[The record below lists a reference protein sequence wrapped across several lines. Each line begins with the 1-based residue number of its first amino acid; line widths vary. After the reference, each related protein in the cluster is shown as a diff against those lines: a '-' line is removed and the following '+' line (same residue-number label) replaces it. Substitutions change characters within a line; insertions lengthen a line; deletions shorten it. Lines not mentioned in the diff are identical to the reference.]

1 MANNYVFNTV
11 PTIKHS
17 RSRFDLSH
25 SHKTAINAGELVPFL
40 VQEIYPGDSFDIDSK
55 AVVRA
60 TSAFLKPVMDDCFL
74 DMFYFFVPN
83 RLVDNNWRAVM
94 GENTQSAW
102 APAGTTV
109 APVLYQSSSIPVGS
123 IADYMGIPTG
133 MAFTVDNSPIINVYP
148 FRAFALIWNDW
159 FRDENVTP
167 PMAIRKD
174 SSTTGESIN
183 SSPWAVNN
191 YTGMPPKVAKVHDY
205 FTSALPEPQKGN
217 AQSIVGT
224 QLYPVIPV
232 AVETGNLVSNQTK
245 VVVAGPSTPVS
256 TPVALATSATS
267 SYLAASTPAAVP
279 TSTFLGFDNLFARN
293 DQGISVNDLRLS
305 VQLQKQLERDARSGS
320 RYIEYIRAA
329 FGVDAGDYRLQR
341 PEFLGGSRNPIS
353 IQQVPQTSQ
362 GTTDSP
368 LAELGAYS
376 LSMGSARAR
385 KGFVEH
391 GFVIGVMCIRQ
402 YHTYQQGVERFW
414 RRQKRIDYYDPV
426 FQSIGE
432 QPVYQNEL
440 YALSDRTRVFG
451 YQEAWADLRYRP
463 NRVSGKMRSTVADSL
478 DIWHFGDEYSSAPVL
493 NQAFINETPQFIDR
507 TLAVPSTSEP
517 QFILD
522 IRINEYA
529 TRCLPTYSVPSLLD
543 HH

>member
-25 SHKTAINAGELVPFL
+25 SHKTAINAGDLIPFL

-83 RLVDNNWRAVM
+83 RLVDTRWQAVM

-102 APAGTTV
+102 APAGTTQ
-109 APVLYQSSSIPVGS
+109 APTTRPLSSVPVGS
-123 IADYMGIPTG
+123 VADYMGIPTQ
-133 MAFTVDNSPIINVYP
+133 MAFTSSNAPSINLYP
-148 FRAFALIWNDW
+148 FRAFAMIWNDW

-167 PMAIRKD
+167 PMSIQKGSANSIE
-174 SSTTGESIN
+174 TIN
-183 SSPWAVNN
+183 SNPWSVTN

-224 QLYPVIPV
+224 QLYPVVPLSV
-232 AVETGNLVSNQTK
+232 STGNLISMQTK
-245 VVVAGPSTPVS
+245 VVQAGPSTPVS
-256 TPVALATSATS
+256 TPTTLTAAAS
-267 SYLAASTPAAVP
+267 SYLVGSSATASPSGTY
-279 TSTFLGFDNLFARN
+279 LGFDNLFARN

-320 RYIEYIRAA
+320 RYIEYVRAA

-362 GTTDSP
+362 GTSESP

-376 LSMGSARAR
+376 LSMGSARAK

-414 RRQKRIDYYDPV
+414 RRTNRVDYYDPV

-440 YALSDRTRVFG
+440 FATAGVDGVFG

-478 DIWHFGDEYSSAPVL
+478 DIWHFGDEYNSAPVL

-507 TLAVPSTSEP
+507 TLAVPSTTDP

>member
-25 SHKTAINAGELVPFL
+25 SHKTSINAGDLIPFL

-83 RLVDNNWRAVM
+83 RLVDTRWQAVM

-102 APAGTTV
+102 APSGTAQ
-109 APVLYQSSSIPVGS
+109 APVVRPSSSVPVGS

-133 MAFTVDNSPIINVYP
+133 MAFTSSNAPVINLYP

-159 FRDENVTP
+159 FRDENVAP
-167 PMAIRKD
+167 PM
-174 SSTTGESIN
+174 SIQKGSAGTMETLN
-183 SSPWAVNN
+183 GNVWSVTN

-224 QLYPVIPV
+224 QLYPVVPLSV
-232 AVETGNLVSNQTK
+232 NTGNLIASPTK
-245 VVVAGPSTPVS
+245 VVNAGPSTPVS
-256 TPVALATSATS
+256 TPTLLAVSSS
-267 SYLAASTPAAVP
+267 SYLSNGNTSSGPNEAVY
-279 TSTFLGFDNLFARN
+279 GFDNLFARN

-362 GTTDSP
+362 GTTESP

-376 LSMGSARAR
+376 LSMGSARAK

-414 RRQKRIDYYDPV
+414 RRRDRIDYYDPV

-440 YALSDRTRVFG
+440 YALTANDAVFG

-463 NRVSGKMRSTVADSL
+463 NRVSGKMRSTVTDSL

-507 TLAVPSTSEP
+507 TLAVPSTTEP

>member
-83 RLVDNNWRAVM
+83 RLVDNRWQAVM

-102 APAGTTV
+102 APSGTV
-109 APVLYQSSSIPVGS
+109 QAPSVKIQAPVTVGS
-123 IADYMGIPTG
+123 IADYMGIPAG
-133 MAFTVDNSPIINVYP
+133 MSFSSSNSAIINIYP

-159 FRDENVTP
+159 FRDENVAP
-167 PMAIRKD
+167 PMSIQKG
-174 SSTTGESIN
+174 SSATSEALNAN
-183 SSPWAVNN
+183 SWSVTN

-224 QLYPVIPV
+224 QLYPVVPLSV
-232 AVETGNLVSNQTK
+232 DAGNLISNQTK

-256 TPVALATSATS
+256 TPVALTTNTL
-267 SYLAASTPAAVP
+267 SYLVGSSPAGAP

-305 VQLQKQLERDARSGS
+305 VQFQKQLERDARSGS

-362 GTTDSP
+362 GTTESP

-376 LSMGSARAR
+376 LSMGSARAK

-391 GFVIGVMCIRQ
+391 GFVIGVMCVRQ

-414 RRQKRIDYYDPV
+414 RRLNRIDYYDPV

-432 QPVYQNEL
+432 QPVYQSEL
-440 YALSDRTRVFG
+440 YALSPRDNIFG

-463 NRVSGKMRSTVADSL
+463 NRVSGKMRSTATGSL
-478 DIWHFGDEYSSAPVL
+478 DVWHFGDEYSSAPVL

-507 TLAVPSTSEP
+507 TLAVPSTTEP

>member
-25 SHKTAINAGELVPFL
+25 SHKTAINAGDLIPFL

-83 RLVDNNWRAVM
+83 RLVDTRWQAVM

-102 APAGTTV
+102 APAGTTQ
-109 APVLYQSSSIPVGS
+109 APTTRPLSSVPVGS
-123 IADYMGIPTG
+123 IADYMGIPTQ
-133 MAFTVDNSPIINVYP
+133 MAFTSSNAPNINLYP

-159 FRDENVTP
+159 FRDENVAP
-167 PMAIRKD
+167 PMSIQKGSANSIE
-174 SSTTGESIN
+174 TIN
-183 SSPWAVNN
+183 SSPWSVTN

-224 QLYPVIPV
+224 QLYPVVPLSV
-232 AVETGNLVSNQTK
+232 DTGNLISQRTHIVQ
-245 VVVAGPSTPVS
+245 AGSSTPVS
-256 TPVALATSATS
+256 NYVMGVGDQSNLSVS
-267 SYLAASTPAAVP
+267 STPSIGP
-279 TSTFLGFDNLFARN
+279 TGLYVGFDNLFACN
-293 DQGISVNDLRLS
+293 DQGFSVNDLRIS

-362 GTTDSP
+362 ATETSP

-376 LSMGSARAR
+376 LSMGSARAK

-402 YHTYQQGVERFW
+402 YHTYQQGIERFW
-414 RRQKRIDYYDPV
+414 RRTNRVDYYDPV

-440 YALSDRTRVFG
+440 FATAGIDGVFG

-463 NRVSGKMRSTVADSL
+463 NRVSGKMRSTVKDSL

-493 NQAFINETPQFIDR
+493 NQTFINETPQFIDR
-507 TLAVPSTSEP
+507 TLAVPSTTDP

>member
-25 SHKTAINAGELVPFL
+25 SHKTAINAGDLVPFL

-83 RLVDNNWRAVM
+83 RLVDNRWQAVM

-102 APAGTTV
+102 APAGTTQ
-109 APVLYQSSSIPVGS
+109 APITYPLLDVPVGS
-123 IADYMGIPTG
+123 IADYMGIPTN
-133 MAFTVDNSPIINVYP
+133 MRFTLDNSPAVNLYP

-159 FRDENVTP
+159 FRDENVAP
-167 PMAIRKD
+167 PM
-174 SSTTGESIN
+174 SIQKGSGAN
-183 SSPWAVNN
+183 SETINANPWSVTN

-232 AVETGNLVSNQTK
+232 NVDTGNLISNRTK
-245 VVVAGPSTPVS
+245 VVIAGSSVPVS
-256 TPVALATSATS
+256 TPSALATSATS
-267 SYLAASTPAAVP
+267 YLATSASAGDP
-279 TSTFLGFDNLFARN
+279 TDTFLGFDNLFARN

-362 GTTDSP
+362 GTTESP

-376 LSMGSARAR
+376 LSMGSARAK

-414 RRQKRIDYYDPV
+414 RRQNRIDYYDPV

-440 YALSDRTRVFG
+440 YALSARDKVFG

-463 NRVSGKMRSTVADSL
+463 NRVSGKMRSTVTDSL

-493 NQAFINETPQFIDR
+493 NQTFINETPQFIDR

>member
-25 SHKTAINAGELVPFL
+25 SHKTAINAGDLIPFL

-83 RLVDNNWRAVM
+83 RLVDTRWQAVM

-102 APAGTTV
+102 APTGTTQ
-109 APVLYQSSSIPVGS
+109 APVTQPSYAVPVGS

-133 MAFTVDNSPIINVYP
+133 MVFTSNNSPTINIYP

-159 FRDENVTP
+159 FRDENVAP
-167 PMAIRKD
+167 PMSISKG
-174 SSTTGESIN
+174 SGSTFETIN
-183 SSPWAVNN
+183 SNSWSVTN
-191 YTGMPPKVAKVHDY
+191 YMGMPPKVAKVHDY

-217 AQSIVGT
+217 APSIVGT
-224 QLYPVIPV
+224 QLYPVIPLSV
-232 AVETGNLVSNQTK
+232 DTGNFISQQTK
-245 VVVAGPSTPVS
+245 VVIAGPSTPVS
-256 TPVALATSATS
+256 TPAALATSPTT
-267 SYLAASTPAAVP
+267 SYLAASSPAAVP

-320 RYIEYIRAA
+320 RYIEYIRTA

-362 GTTDSP
+362 GTTESP

-376 LSMGSARAR
+376 LSMGSARAK

-414 RRQKRIDYYDPV
+414 RRKNRVDYYDPV

-440 YALSDRTRVFG
+440 YALSASDAVFG

-463 NRVSGKMRSTVADSL
+463 NRVSGKMRSTVTDSL

-493 NQAFINETPQFIDR
+493 NQTFINETPQFIDR

>member
-25 SHKTAINAGELVPFL
+25 SHKTAINAGDLIPFL

-83 RLVDNNWRAVM
+83 RLVDSRWQAVM

-102 APAGTTV
+102 APAGTTH
-109 APVLYQSSSIPVGS
+109 APTVSVNTLVPVGS

-133 MAFTVDNSPIINVYP
+133 MVFTPSNAPRINLYP

-167 PMAIRKD
+167 PMSIQKGSTAVSEAINA
-174 SSTTGESIN
+174 N
-183 SSPWAVNN
+183 SWAVNN
-191 YTGMPPKVAKVHDY
+191 YTGMPPKVSKVHDY

-224 QLYPVIPV
+224 QLYPVVPLSV
-232 AVETGNLVSNQTK
+232 DTGNLISNQTK
-245 VVVAGPSTPVS
+245 VVIAGSSTSVP
-256 TPVALATSATS
+256 TPVALAAGTS
-267 SYLAASTPAAVP
+267 SYLASSSPASAP
-279 TSTFLGFDNLFARN
+279 TNTFLGFDNLFARN

-362 GTTDSP
+362 GTTESP

-376 LSMGSARAR
+376 LSMGSARAK

-402 YHTYQQGVERFW
+402 YHTYQQGIERFW
-414 RRQKRIDYYDPV
+414 RRQNRIDYYDPV

-440 YALSDRTRVFG
+440 YALSASDAVFG

-463 NRVSGKMRSTVADSL
+463 NRVSGKMRSNVVDSL
-478 DIWHFGDEYSSAPVL
+478 DIWHFGDEYNSAPVL

-507 TLAVPSTSEP
+507 TLAVPSTTEP

>member
-25 SHKTAINAGELVPFL
+25 SHKTSINAGDLVPFL

-83 RLVDNNWRAVM
+83 RLVDDRWQAVM

-102 APAGTTV
+102 APASTTQT
-109 APVLYQSSSIPVGS
+109 PVVYPSSAVPVGS

-133 MAFTVDNSPIINVYP
+133 MAFTRNNSPAINIYP

-159 FRDENVTP
+159 FRDENVAP
-167 PMAIRKD
+167 PMSIQKGSGSA
-174 SSTTGESIN
+174 SETIN
-183 SSPWAVNN
+183 SNPWSVIN
-191 YTGMPPKVAKVHDY
+191 YMGMPPKVAKVHDY

-217 AQSIVGT
+217 ATSIVGT
-224 QLYPVIPV
+224 QLYPVVPIN
-232 AVETGNLVSNQTK
+232 VETGNLVTNQTK

-256 TPVALATSATS
+256 TPSALTTSAT
-267 SYLAASTPAAVP
+267 SYLAASSPASTP
-279 TSTFLGFDNLFARN
+279 TNTFLGFDNLFARN

-362 GTTDSP
+362 GTTESP

-376 LSMGSARAR
+376 LSMGSARAK

-414 RRQKRIDYYDPV
+414 RRQNRIDYYDPV

-440 YALSDRTRVFG
+440 YALSARDAVFG

-463 NRVSGKMRSTVADSL
+463 NRVSGKMRSTATESL

>member
-25 SHKTAINAGELVPFL
+25 SHKTAINAGDLIPFL

-74 DMFYFFVPN
+74 DMFYFYVPN
-83 RLVDNNWRAVM
+83 RLVDTRWQAVM

-102 APAGTTV
+102 APAGTAQ
-109 APVLYQSSSIPVGS
+109 APVMYPTASVPVGS
-123 IADYMGIPTG
+123 IADYMGIPTN
-133 MAFTVDNSPIINVYP
+133 MAFRRDASPAINLYP

-159 FRDENVTP
+159 FRDENVAP
-167 PMAIRKD
+167 PMSIQKGSTAI
-174 SSTTGESIN
+174 SEVIN
-183 SSPWAVNN
+183 SKPWAVNN

-224 QLYPVIPV
+224 QLYPVIPL
-232 AVETGNLVSNQTK
+232 AVDTGNLVSNQTK
-245 VVVAGPSTPVS
+245 VVVAGPSVPVPTPTTLTTNSASYLVGS
-256 TPVALATSATS
+256 SATGS
-267 SYLAASTPAAVP
+267 PS
-279 TSTFLGFDNLFARN
+279 STFLGFDNLFARN

-362 GTTDSP
+362 GTAESP

-376 LSMGSARAR
+376 LSMGSARAK

-391 GFVIGVMCIRQ
+391 GFIIGVMCIRQ

-414 RRQKRIDYYDPV
+414 RRCNRVDYYDPV

-432 QPVYQNEL
+432 QPVYQNEI
-440 YALSDRTRVFG
+440 YALTSKDAVFG

-463 NRVSGKMRSTVADSL
+463 NRVSGVMRSTVTESL
-478 DIWHFGDEYSSAPVL
+478 DVWHFGDMYSSGPVL
-493 NQAFINETPQFIDR
+493 NQTFINETPQFIDR
-507 TLAVPSTSEP
+507 TLAVPSTTEP

>member
-25 SHKTAINAGELVPFL
+25 SHKTAINAGDLVPFL

-83 RLVDNNWRAVM
+83 RLVDNRWQAVM

-102 APAGTTV
+102 APAGTSQ
-109 APVLYQSSSIPVGS
+109 APVSYPSSAVPVGS
-123 IADYMGIPTG
+123 IADYMGIPTN
-133 MAFTVDNSPIINVYP
+133 MVFTSNNSPAINIYP

-159 FRDENVTP
+159 FRDENVAP
-167 PMAIRKD
+167 PMSIQKGPG
-174 SSTTGESIN
+174 SSSEIIN
-183 SSPWAVNN
+183 SNAWSVTN
-191 YTGMPPKVAKVHDY
+191 YMGMPPKVAKVHDY

-232 AVETGNLVSNQTK
+232 NVETGNLISNQTK
-245 VVVAGPSTPVS
+245 VVIAGPSTPVT
-256 TPVALATSATS
+256 TPAALTTNAS
-267 SYLAASTPAAVP
+267 SYLVGSAPAGAP

-293 DQGISVNDLRLS
+293 DQGITVNDLRLS

-362 GTTDSP
+362 GTSESP

-376 LSMGSARAR
+376 LSMGSARAK

-414 RRQKRIDYYDPV
+414 RRQNRIDYYDPV

-440 YALSDRTRVFG
+440 YALSDRNDVFG

-463 NRVSGKMRSTVADSL
+463 NRVSGKMRSTVVDSL

-507 TLAVPSTSEP
+507 TLAVPSTTEP

>member
-1 MANNYVFNTV
+1 MANNYVFNTI

-25 SHKTAINAGELVPFL
+25 SHKTAINAGDLVPFL

-60 TSAFLKPVMDDCFL
+60 TSSFLKPVMDDCFL

-83 RLVDNNWRAVM
+83 RLVDTRWQAVM

-102 APAGTTV
+102 APADTTQ
-109 APVLYQSSSIPVGS
+109 APITRPLSSVPVGS
-123 IADYMGIPTG
+123 VADYMGIPTQ
-133 MAFTVDNSPIINVYP
+133 MAFTSSNAPNINLYP
-148 FRAFALIWNDW
+148 FRAFAMIWNDW
-159 FRDENVTP
+159 FRDENVAP
-167 PMAIRKD
+167 PMSIQKGKAN
-174 SSTTGESIN
+174 STETIN
-183 SSPWAVNN
+183 SNPWSVTN

-224 QLYPVIPV
+224 QLYPVVPL
-232 AVETGNLVSNQTK
+232 AVQTGNLVSNQTK

-256 TPVALATSATS
+256 TPVALTTNATSYLVGS
-267 SYLAASTPAAVP
+267 SPAGAP

-329 FGVDAGDYRLQR
+329 FGVDSGDYRLQR

-362 GTTDSP
+362 GTTESP

-376 LSMGSARAR
+376 LSMGSARAK

-414 RRQKRIDYYDPV
+414 RRTNRVDYYDPV

-432 QPVYQNEL
+432 QPVYQNEIF
-440 YALSDRTRVFG
+440 ATAGINSVFG

-463 NRVSGKMRSTVADSL
+463 NRVSGKMRSTVANSL

-493 NQAFINETPQFIDR
+493 NQTFINETPQFIDR
-507 TLAVPSTSEP
+507 TLAVPSTTEP

>member
-1 MANNYVFNTV
+1 MSNNYVFNTV

-25 SHKTAINAGELVPFL
+25 SHKTAINAGDLVPFL

-83 RLVDNNWRAVM
+83 RLVDNRWQAVM

-102 APAGTTV
+102 APAGTTQ
-109 APVLYQSSSIPVGS
+109 APITYPLLDVPVGS
-123 IADYMGIPTG
+123 IADYMGIPTN
-133 MAFTVDNSPIINVYP
+133 MRFTQDRSPTINLYP

-159 FRDENVTP
+159 FRDENVAP
-167 PMAIRKD
+167 PMSIQKG
-174 SSTTGESIN
+174 SGTTSETIN
-183 SSPWAVNN
+183 ANPWSVTN

-224 QLYPVIPV
+224 QLYPVIPLSV
-232 AVETGNLVSNQTK
+232 DTDNLISQQTK
-245 VVVAGPSTPVS
+245 VVVAGPSIPVS
-256 TPVALATSATS
+256 TPATLTTNSS
-267 SYLAASTPAAVP
+267 SYLVGSSTSGSS
-279 TSTFLGFDNLFARN
+279 TSNFLGFGNLFARN

-362 GTTDSP
+362 GTADSP

-376 LSMGSARAR
+376 LSMGSARAK

-414 RRQKRIDYYDPV
+414 RRHNRIDYYDPV

-440 YALSDRTRVFG
+440 YALSARDDVFG

-463 NRVSGKMRSTVADSL
+463 NRVSGKMRSTVEGGL

-493 NQAFINETPQFIDR
+493 NQTFINETPQFIDR

>member
-11 PTIKHS
+11 PMIKHS

-25 SHKTAINAGELVPFL
+25 SHKTAINAGDLVPFL

-83 RLVDNNWRAVM
+83 RLVDDRWQAVM
-94 GENTQSAW
+94 GENIQSAW
-102 APAGTTV
+102 APAGTTQAPTVKIQASV
-109 APVLYQSSSIPVGS
+109 AVGS

-133 MAFTVDNSPIINVYP
+133 MTFSSSHAPLINIYP

-159 FRDENVTP
+159 FRDENVAP
-167 PMAIRKD
+167 PMSIQKG
-174 SSTTGESIN
+174 SSVTSEALNAN
-183 SSPWAVNN
+183 SWSVTN

-205 FTSALPEPQKGN
+205 FTSALPGPQKGQ

-232 AVETGNLVSNQTK
+232 NVETGNLISNQTK

-256 TPVALATSATS
+256 TPAALTTNTT
-267 SYLAASTPAAVP
+267 SYLVASQSAGAP
-279 TSTFLGFDNLFARN
+279 TTTYLGFDNLFARN

-329 FGVDAGDYRLQR
+329 FGVDSGDYRLQR

-376 LSMGSARAR
+376 LSMGSARAK

-402 YHTYQQGVERFW
+402 YHTYQQGIERFW
-414 RRQKRIDYYDPV
+414 RRLNRIDYYDPV

-432 QPVYQNEL
+432 QPVYQSEL
-440 YALSDRTRVFG
+440 YALSDRENVFG

-529 TRCLPTYSVPSLLD
+529 TRCLPIYSVLSLLD
-543 HH
+543 HY

>member
-83 RLVDNNWRAVM
+83 RLVDNNWQAVM

-102 APAGTTV
+102 APAGTAQ
-109 APVLYQSSSIPVGS
+109 APVTYPSTAVPVGS
-123 IADYMGIPTG
+123 IADYMGIPTN
-133 MAFTVDNSPIINVYP
+133 MQFTKDKSPAINIYP

-159 FRDENVTP
+159 FRDENVAP
-167 PMAIRKD
+167 PMAIQK
-174 SSTTGESIN
+174 SSGSSSEVIN
-183 SSPWAVNN
+183 PNAWSVTN
-191 YTGMPPKVAKVHDY
+191 YMGMPPKVAKVHDY

-232 AVETGNLVSNQTK
+232 NVETGNLISQQTK

-256 TPVALATSATS
+256 TPAALTTNATS
-267 SYLAASTPAAVP
+267 YLVGSAPAGAP

-362 GTTDSP
+362 GTAESP

-376 LSMGSARAR
+376 LSMGSARAK

-414 RRQKRIDYYDPV
+414 RRRNRIDYYDPV

-440 YALSDRTRVFG
+440 YALSARDDVFG

-463 NRVSGKMRSTVADSL
+463 NRVSGKMRSTVTESL

>member
-25 SHKTAINAGELVPFL
+25 SHKTSINAGDLVPFL

-83 RLVDNNWRAVM
+83 RLVDDRWQAVM

-102 APAGTTV
+102 APAGTTQAPTV
-109 APVLYQSSSIPVGS
+109 SIKAPVTVGS
-123 IADYMGIPTG
+123 IADYMGIPAG
-133 MAFTVDNSPIINVYP
+133 MSFSSSNSPIINIYP

-159 FRDENVTP
+159 FRDENVAP
-167 PMAIRKD
+167 PM
-174 SSTTGESIN
+174 SIQKGSAATSEALNAN
-183 SSPWAVNN
+183 SWSVIN

-217 AQSIVGT
+217 ATSIVGT
-224 QLYPVIPV
+224 QLYPVVPIN
-232 AVETGNLVSNQTK
+232 VETGNLISNQTK
-245 VVVAGPSTPVS
+245 VVIAGPSTPVT
-256 TPVALATSATS
+256 TPSALTTS
-267 SYLAASTPAAVP
+267 SASFLAASNPASAP
-279 TSTFLGFDNLFARN
+279 TSTLLGFDNLFARN

-362 GTTDSP
+362 GTTESP

-376 LSMGSARAR
+376 LSMGSARAK

-414 RRQKRIDYYDPV
+414 RRQNRIDYYDPV

-440 YALSDRTRVFG
+440 YALSARDAVFG

-493 NQAFINETPQFIDR
+493 NQTFINETPQFIDR

>member
-1 MANNYVFNTV
+1 MASNYVFNTV
-11 PTIKHS
+11 PMIKHS

-25 SHKTAINAGELVPFL
+25 SHKTAINAGDLVPFL

-55 AVVRA
+55 AIVRA

-83 RLVDNNWRAVM
+83 RLVDNRWQAVM

-102 APAGTTV
+102 APAGTTQ
-109 APVLYQSSSIPVGS
+109 APITYPLLDVPVGS
-123 IADYMGIPTG
+123 IADYMGIPTN
-133 MAFTVDNSPIINVYP
+133 MRFTQNNSPAVNLYP

-159 FRDENVTP
+159 FRDENVAP
-167 PMAIRKD
+167 PMSIQKG
-174 SSTTGESIN
+174 SGSTLETIN
-183 SSPWAVNN
+183 ANPWSVTN

-205 FTSALPEPQKGN
+205 FTSALPQPQKGD

-224 QLYPVIPV
+224 QLYPVIPMNV
-232 AVETGNLVSNQTK
+232 DTGNLISNRTK
-245 VVVAGPSTPVS
+245 VVIAGPSTPVS
-256 TPVALATSATS
+256 TPSALATSPT
-267 SYLAASTPAAVP
+267 SYLAASTPASDP
-279 TSTFLGFDNLFARN
+279 TSTFLGFDNLFACN
-293 DQGISVNDLRLS
+293 DQGISVNDLRFS

-329 FGVDAGDYRLQR
+329 FGVDSGDYRLQR

-362 GTTDSP
+362 GTTESP

-376 LSMGSARAR
+376 LSMGSARAK

-414 RRQKRIDYYDPV
+414 RRQNRIDYYDPV

-432 QPVYQNEL
+432 QPIYQNEL
-440 YALSDRTRVFG
+440 YALSARDLVFG

-493 NQAFINETPQFIDR
+493 NQTFINETPQFIDR

-529 TRCLPTYSVPSLLD
+529 TRCLPIYSVLSLLD
-543 HH
+543 HY

>member
-25 SHKTAINAGELVPFL
+25 SHKTAINAGDLVPFL

-83 RLVDNNWRAVM
+83 RLVDNRWQAVM

-102 APAGTTV
+102 APAGTTQAPTVSVSTSV
-109 APVLYQSSSIPVGS
+109 AVGS
-123 IADYMGIPTG
+123 IADYMGIPAG
-133 MAFTVDNSPIINVYP
+133 MSFTSSNSPVINLYP

-159 FRDENVTP
+159 FRDENVAP
-167 PMAIRKD
+167 PMSIQKGSTAVSEAI
-174 SSTTGESIN
+174 N
-183 SSPWAVNN
+183 ANPWSVNN
-191 YTGMPPKVAKVHDY
+191 YTGMPPKVSKVHDY

-224 QLYPVIPV
+224 QLYPVVPLS
-232 AVETGNLVSNQTK
+232 VETGNLVSNQTH
-245 VVVAGPSTPVS
+245 VVQAGPSTPVAS
-256 TPVALATSATS
+256 NVMGVGGSSNLCSSAT
-267 SYLAASTPAAVP
+267 P
-279 TSTFLGFDNLFARN
+279 TIGAPGVYLGFDNLFARN

-305 VQLQKQLERDARSGS
+305 VQLQKQLERDARSGN

-353 IQQVPQTSQ
+353 VQQVPQTSQ

-376 LSMGSARAR
+376 LSMGSARAK

-414 RRQKRIDYYDPV
+414 RRRNRIDYYDPV

-440 YALSDRTRVFG
+440 YALSANDAVFG

-463 NRVSGKMRSTVADSL
+463 NRVSGKMRSTVTGSL

-493 NQAFINETPQFIDR
+493 NQSFINETPQFIDR

>member
-25 SHKTAINAGELVPFL
+25 SHKTAINAGDLIPFL

-83 RLVDNNWRAVM
+83 RLVDTRWQAVM
-94 GENTQSAW
+94 GENTQSDW
-102 APAGTTV
+102 APAGTTQ
-109 APVLYQSSSIPVGS
+109 APVTYPSSSIPVGS

-133 MAFTVDNSPIINVYP
+133 MAFTTVNTFPVNLYP

-159 FRDENVTP
+159 FRDENVAP
-167 PMAIRKD
+167 PMSIQKG
-174 SSTTGESIN
+174 STGIMESFN
-183 SSPWAVNN
+183 SNSWSVTN

-205 FTSALPEPQKGN
+205 FTSALPEPQKGK

-224 QLYPVIPV
+224 QLYPVVPLSV
-232 AVETGNLVSNQTK
+232 DTGNLISNQTK
-245 VVVAGPSTPVS
+245 VVQAGPSTPVS
-256 TPVALATSATS
+256 TPTTLSTAAS
-267 SYLAASTPAAVP
+267 SYLVGSTTTASPSGVY
-279 TSTFLGFDNLFARN
+279 LGFDNLFARN

-305 VQLQKQLERDARSGS
+305 IQLQKQLERDARSGS

-362 GTTDSP
+362 GTTESP

-376 LSMGSARAR
+376 LSMGSARAK

-414 RRQKRIDYYDPV
+414 RRRNRVDYYDPV
-426 FQSIGE
+426 FQSVGE

-440 YALSDRTRVFG
+440 YALSGVDDVFG

-463 NRVSGKMRSTVADSL
+463 NRVSGKMRSTVVDSL

-493 NQAFINETPQFIDR
+493 NQTFINETPQFIDR
-507 TLAVPSTSEP
+507 TLAVPSTTEP

>member
-11 PTIKHS
+11 PAIKHS

-25 SHKTAINAGELVPFL
+25 SHKTAINAGELIPFL

-83 RLVDNNWRAVM
+83 RLIDNNWQAVM

-102 APAGTTV
+102 APAGTAR
-109 APVLYQSSSIPVGS
+109 APVTYPSYAVPVGS
-123 IADYMGIPTG
+123 IADYMGIPTN
-133 MAFTVDNSPIINVYP
+133 MQFTKDKSPAINIYP

-159 FRDENVTP
+159 FRDENVAP
-167 PMAIRKD
+167 PMSIQK
-174 SSTTGESIN
+174 SSGSSLEVIN
-183 SSPWAVNN
+183 SNAWSVTN
-191 YTGMPPKVAKVHDY
+191 YMGMPPKVAKVHDY

-224 QLYPVIPV
+224 QLYPVIPIN
-232 AVETGNLVSNQTK
+232 VETGNLISNPTK
-245 VVVAGPSTPVS
+245 VVIAGPSTPVS
-256 TPVALATSATS
+256 TPSALATSPT
-267 SYLAASTPAAVP
+267 SYLAASSPASTP
-279 TSTFLGFDNLFARN
+279 TSTYLGFENLFARN

-362 GTTDSP
+362 GTAESP

-376 LSMGSARAR
+376 LSMGSARAK

-414 RRQKRIDYYDPV
+414 RRQNRIDYYDPV

-440 YALSDRTRVFG
+440 YALSAEDDVFG

-493 NQAFINETPQFIDR
+493 NQTFINETPQFIDR

>member
-25 SHKTAINAGELVPFL
+25 SHKTAINAGDLVPFL

-83 RLVDNNWRAVM
+83 RLVDNRWQAVM

-102 APAGTTV
+102 APAGTTQ
-109 APVLYQSSSIPVGS
+109 APTVSVNASVPVGS
-123 IADYMGIPTG
+123 IADYMGIPAG
-133 MAFTVDNSPIINVYP
+133 MTFSSSKFPVINLYP

-159 FRDENVTP
+159 FRDENVSP
-167 PMAIRKD
+167 PMSIQKGNTAVSEAINA
-174 SSTTGESIN
+174 N
-183 SSPWAVNN
+183 SWSVTN

-205 FTSALPEPQKGN
+205 FTSALPAPQKGN

-224 QLYPVIPV
+224 QLYPVVPV
-232 AVETGNLVSNQTK
+232 SVATGNLVSNQTK
-245 VVVAGPSTPVS
+245 VVIAGPSTPVS
-256 TPVALATSATS
+256 TPVALATSPTT
-267 SYLAASTPAAVP
+267 SYLAASTPAATP
-279 TSTFLGFDNLFARN
+279 TNTFLGFDNLFARN

-362 GTTDSP
+362 GTTESP

-376 LSMGSARAR
+376 LSMGSARAK

-414 RRQKRIDYYDPV
+414 RRRNRVDYYDPV

-440 YALSDRTRVFG
+440 YALSANDAVFG

-463 NRVSGKMRSTVADSL
+463 NRVSGKMRSTVPDSL

-507 TLAVPSTSEP
+507 TLAVPSTAEP

>member
-25 SHKTAINAGELVPFL
+25 SHKTAINAGDLVPFL

-83 RLVDNNWRAVM
+83 RLVDTRWQAVM

-102 APAGTTV
+102 APAGTAQ
-109 APVLYQSSSIPVGS
+109 APVAYPSSAIPVGS

-133 MAFTVDNSPIINVYP
+133 MAFTSSNAPAVNLYP

-167 PMAIRKD
+167 PMSIQKG
-174 SSTTGESIN
+174 STGTMESFNGN
-183 SSPWAVNN
+183 SWSVIN

-224 QLYPVIPV
+224 QLYPVIPISV
-232 AVETGNLVSNQTK
+232 DTGNLISVQTK
-245 VVVAGPSTPVS
+245 VVAAGPSTPVS
-256 TPVALATSATS
+256 TPVALATSPTT
-267 SYLAASTPAAVP
+267 SYLAASTPASVP
-279 TSTFLGFDNLFARN
+279 ATPYLGFDNLFARN
-293 DQGISVNDLRLS
+293 DQGISVNELRLS

-320 RYIEYIRAA
+320 RYIEYIRSA

-362 GTTDSP
+362 ATETSP

-376 LSMGSARAR
+376 LSMGSARAK

-414 RRQKRIDYYDPV
+414 RRRNRVDYYDPV

-440 YALSDRTRVFG
+440 YALSGVDNVFG

-463 NRVSGKMRSTVADSL
+463 NRVSGKMRSTVTDSL

-493 NQAFINETPQFIDR
+493 NQTFINETPQFIDR
-507 TLAVPSTSEP
+507 TLAVPSTTEP

>member
-1 MANNYVFNTV
+1 MANNYVFNAV

-25 SHKTAINAGELVPFL
+25 SHKTAINAGDLVPFL

-83 RLVDNNWRAVM
+83 RLVDNNWQAVM

-102 APAGTTV
+102 APAGTAQ
-109 APVLYQSSSIPVGS
+109 APVTYPSIAVPVGS
-123 IADYMGIPTG
+123 IADYMGIPTN
-133 MAFTVDNSPIINVYP
+133 MQFTRNKSPAINIYP

-159 FRDENVTP
+159 FRDENVAP
-167 PMAIRKD
+167 PMAIQKSSD
-174 SSTTGESIN
+174 SSLEVIN
-183 SSPWAVNN
+183 SNSWSVTN

-224 QLYPVIPV
+224 QLYPVVPIN
-232 AVETGNLVSNQTK
+232 VETGNLISNQTK
-245 VVVAGPSTPVS
+245 VVVAGPSVPVS
-256 TPVALATSATS
+256 TPAALATSTT
-267 SYLAASTPAAVP
+267 SYLAAASPASVP

-353 IQQVPQTSQ
+353 VQQVPQTSQ
-362 GTTDSP
+362 GTTESP

-376 LSMGSARAR
+376 LSMGSARAK

-414 RRQKRIDYYDPV
+414 RRQNRIDYYDPV

-440 YALSDRTRVFG
+440 YALSARDDVFG

-463 NRVSGKMRSTVADSL
+463 NRVSGKMRSTVTDSL

-493 NQAFINETPQFIDR
+493 NQTFVNETPQFIDR

-543 HH
+543 RH

>member
-25 SHKTAINAGELVPFL
+25 SHKTSMNAGDLVPFL

-83 RLVDNNWRAVM
+83 RLVDSRWPAVM
-94 GENTQSAW
+94 GENTQAAW
-102 APAGTTV
+102 APAGTTQAPTV
-109 APVLYQSSSIPVGS
+109 TIQAPVAVGS
-123 IADYMGIPTG
+123 IADYMGIPAG
-133 MAFTVDNSPIINVYP
+133 MSFSSSKTLTINIYP
-148 FRAFALIWNDW
+148 FRAFALIWNEW
-159 FRDENVTP
+159 FRDENVMP
-167 PMAIRKD
+167 PMAVQKGSA
-174 SSTTGESIN
+174 SSSEAIN
-183 SSPWAVNN
+183 SNSWNVIN

-217 AQSIVGT
+217 SQSIVGT
-224 QLYPVIPV
+224 QLYPVVPV
-232 AVETGNLVSNQTK
+232 NVSTGNLISNQTK
-245 VVVAGPSTPVS
+245 VVIAGPSTPYPAPAVL
-256 TPVALATSATS
+256 TTNTS
-267 SYLAASTPAAVP
+267 SYLVGSAPSGSP

-362 GTTDSP
+362 GTTESP

-376 LSMGSARAR
+376 LSMGSARAK

-402 YHTYQQGVERFW
+402 YHTYQQGLERFW
-414 RRQKRIDYYDPV
+414 RRQNRIDYYDPV

-440 YALSDRTRVFG
+440 YALSARDAVFG

-493 NQAFINETPQFIDR
+493 NQTFVSETPQFIDR
-507 TLAVPSTSEP
+507 TLAVPSTSDP

>member
-25 SHKTAINAGELVPFL
+25 SHKTAINAGDLIPFL

-83 RLVDNNWRAVM
+83 RLVDTRWSAVM

-102 APAGTTV
+102 APAGTTQ
-109 APVLYQSSSIPVGS
+109 APVVYVSASVPVGS
-123 IADYMGIPTG
+123 IADYMGIPTN
-133 MAFTVDNSPIINVYP
+133 MAFTSANAPAVNLYP

-159 FRDENVTP
+159 FRDENVAP
-167 PMAIRKD
+167 PMSIQKG
-174 SSTTGESIN
+174 STGVMEFFN
-183 SSPWAVNN
+183 SNSWSVTN

-224 QLYPVIPV
+224 QLYPVIPL
-232 AVETGNLVSNQTK
+232 AVDTGNLVSNQTK
-245 VVVAGPSTPVS
+245 VVIAGPSIPVS
-256 TPVALATSATS
+256 TPTTLTTNAS
-267 SYLAASTPAAVP
+267 SYLVGSTGTAAPST
-279 TSTFLGFDNLFARN
+279 TYLGFDNLFARN

-362 GTTDSP
+362 GTTESP

-376 LSMGSARAR
+376 LSMGSARAK

-414 RRQKRIDYYDPV
+414 RRRNRIDYYDPV

-432 QPVYQNEL
+432 QPVYLNEI
-440 YALSDRTRVFG
+440 YALTAKDAVFG

-493 NQAFINETPQFIDR
+493 NQTFINETPQFIDR
-507 TLAVPSTSEP
+507 TLAVPSTTEP

>member
-25 SHKTAINAGELVPFL
+25 SHKTAINAGDLVPFL

-83 RLVDNNWRAVM
+83 RLVDNRWQAVM
-94 GENTQSAW
+94 GENTQSVW
-102 APAGTTV
+102 APAGTAQ
-109 APVLYQSSSIPVGS
+109 APVSYPSSAVPVGS
-123 IADYMGIPTG
+123 IADYMGIPTN
-133 MAFTVDNSPIINVYP
+133 MQFTGNKSPAINIYP

-159 FRDENVTP
+159 FRDENVAP
-167 PMAIRKD
+167 PMSIQKGPG
-174 SSTTGESIN
+174 SSSEVIN
-183 SSPWAVNN
+183 SNAWSVTN
-191 YTGMPPKVAKVHDY
+191 YMGMPPKVAKVHDY

-232 AVETGNLVSNQTK
+232 NVETGNLISNQTK
-245 VVVAGPSTPVS
+245 VVIAGPSTPVS
-256 TPVALATSATS
+256 TPAALTTNATSH
-267 SYLAASTPAAVP
+267 LVASQSAGAP
-279 TSTFLGFDNLFARN
+279 TTNYLGFENLFARN

-362 GTTDSP
+362 GTSESP

-376 LSMGSARAR
+376 LSMGSARAK

-414 RRQKRIDYYDPV
+414 RRQNRIDYYDPV

-440 YALSDRTRVFG
+440 YALSDRNDVFG

-463 NRVSGKMRSTVADSL
+463 NRVSGKMRSTVKDSL

-493 NQAFINETPQFIDR
+493 NQTFINESPNFIDR
-507 TLAVPSTSEP
+507 TLAVPSTTEP

>member
-83 RLVDNNWRAVM
+83 RLVDNRWQAVM

-102 APAGTTV
+102 APAGTTQAPTVSVNASV
-109 APVLYQSSSIPVGS
+109 AVGS
-123 IADYMGIPTG
+123 IADYMGIPAG
-133 MAFTVDNSPIINVYP
+133 MTFSSSKFPVINLYP

-159 FRDENVTP
+159 FRDENVSP
-167 PMAIRKD
+167 PMSIQKGGTAVSEAINA
-174 SSTTGESIN
+174 N
-183 SSPWAVNN
+183 SWSVNN

-224 QLYPVIPV
+224 QLYPVIPLNV
-232 AVETGNLVSNQTK
+232 DTGNLVANQTK
-245 VVVAGPSTPVS
+245 VVIAGPSTPVS
-256 TPVALATSATS
+256 TPAVLTTNTT
-267 SYLAASTPAAVP
+267 SYLVGSAPSGTP

-362 GTTDSP
+362 GTTESP

-376 LSMGSARAR
+376 LSMGSARAK

-391 GFVIGVMCIRQ
+391 GFIIGVMCIRQ

-414 RRQKRIDYYDPV
+414 RRKKRVDYYDPV

-432 QPVYQNEL
+432 QPVYQSEL
-440 YALSDRTRVFG
+440 YALSASDAVFG

-463 NRVSGKMRSTVADSL
+463 NRVSGKMRSTVANSL

>member
-25 SHKTAINAGELVPFL
+25 SHKTAINAGDLVPFL

-83 RLVDNNWRAVM
+83 RLVDNRWQAVM

-102 APAGTTV
+102 APSGTV
-109 APVLYQSSSIPVGS
+109 QAPSVKIQAPVTVGS
-123 IADYMGIPTG
+123 IADYMGIPAG
-133 MAFTVDNSPIINVYP
+133 MSFSSSNSAIINIYP

-159 FRDENVTP
+159 FRDENVAP
-167 PMAIRKD
+167 PMSIQKG
-174 SSTTGESIN
+174 SSATSEALNAN
-183 SSPWAVNN
+183 SWSVTN

-224 QLYPVIPV
+224 QLYPVVPLSV
-232 AVETGNLVSNQTK
+232 DAGNLISNQTK

-256 TPVALATSATS
+256 TPVALTTNTL
-267 SYLAASTPAAVP
+267 SYLVGSSPAGAP

-305 VQLQKQLERDARSGS
+305 VQFQKQLERDARSGS

-362 GTTDSP
+362 GTTESP

-376 LSMGSARAR
+376 LSMGSARAK

-414 RRQKRIDYYDPV
+414 RRRNRIDYYDPV

-440 YALSDRTRVFG
+440 YALSARDAVFG

-478 DIWHFGDEYSSAPVL
+478 DIWHFGDEYSSPPVL
-493 NQAFINETPQFIDR
+493 NQTFINETPQFIDR
-507 TLAVPSTSEP
+507 TLAVPSTTEP

>member
-25 SHKTAINAGELVPFL
+25 SHKTSINAGDLVPFL

-83 RLVDNNWRAVM
+83 RLVDNRWQEVM
-94 GENTQSAW
+94 GENTRSAW
-102 APAGTTV
+102 APASTSE
-109 APVLYQSSSIPVGS
+109 APVIYPSSAVPVGS
-123 IADYMGIPTG
+123 VADYMGIPTD
-133 MAFTVDNSPIINVYP
+133 MTFTNYKSPAINIYP

-159 FRDENVTP
+159 FRDENIVP
-167 PMAIRKD
+167 PM
-174 SSTTGESIN
+174 SIQKGSVAVSETIN
-183 SSPWAVNN
+183 ARPWSVTN
-191 YTGMPPKVAKVHDY
+191 YMGMPPKVAKVHDY

-217 AQSIVGT
+217 APSIVGT
-224 QLYPVIPV
+224 QLYPVIPLNV
-232 AVETGNLVSNQTK
+232 DTGNLISNQTK
-245 VVVAGPSTPVS
+245 VVIAGPSIPVS
-256 TPVALATSATS
+256 TPGALTTNAS
-267 SYLAASTPAAVP
+267 SYLVSSSSAGTP
-279 TSTFLGFDNLFARN
+279 TSTFLGFDNLFALN

-362 GTTDSP
+362 GTTESP

-376 LSMGSARAR
+376 LSMGSARAK

-414 RRQKRIDYYDPV
+414 RRQTRIDYYDPV

-440 YALSDRTRVFG
+440 YASADRNAVFG

-463 NRVSGKMRSTVADSL
+463 NRVSGKMRSTVTDSL

-493 NQAFINETPQFIDR
+493 NQAFITETPRFIDR
-507 TLAVPSTSEP
+507 TLAVPSTTEP

>member
-83 RLVDNNWRAVM
+83 RLVDTRWQAVM

-102 APAGTTV
+102 APADTV
-109 APVLYQSSSIPVGS
+109 QAPVVYPSASIPVGS

-133 MAFTVDNSPIINVYP
+133 MAFTSSNAPAINLYP

-159 FRDENVTP
+159 FRDENVAP
-167 PMAIRKD
+167 PMAIQKG
-174 SSTTGESIN
+174 SVSVVESFN
-183 SSPWAVNN
+183 GKPWSVTN

-205 FTSALPEPQKGN
+205 FTSALPEPQKGS

-224 QLYPVIPV
+224 QLYPVIPLSV
-232 AVETGNLVSNQTK
+232 DTDNLISQQTK

-256 TPVALATSATS
+256 TPTTLSTNAS
-267 SYLAASTPAAVP
+267 SYLVGSTTSASPS
-279 TSTFLGFDNLFARN
+279 STYLGFGNLFARN

-362 GTTDSP
+362 GTTESP

-376 LSMGSARAR
+376 LSMGSARAK

-414 RRQKRIDYYDPV
+414 RRRNRIDYFDPV

-440 YALSDRTRVFG
+440 YALAGKDNVFG

-493 NQAFINETPQFIDR
+493 NQTFINETPQFIDR
-507 TLAVPSTSEP
+507 TLAVPSTMEP

>member
-25 SHKTAINAGELVPFL
+25 SHKTSINAGDLIPFL

-83 RLVDNNWRAVM
+83 RLVDTRWQAVM
-94 GENTQSAW
+94 GENTLSAW
-102 APAGTTV
+102 APAGTTQ
-109 APVLYQSSSIPVGS
+109 APTTRPLSSVPVGS
-123 IADYMGIPTG
+123 VADYMGIPTQ
-133 MAFTVDNSPIINVYP
+133 MAFTSSNAPDINLYP

-159 FRDENVTP
+159 FRDENVAS
-167 PMAIRKD
+167 PMSIQKGAANSIE
-174 SSTTGESIN
+174 TIN
-183 SSPWAVNN
+183 SSPWSVTN

-224 QLYPVIPV
+224 QLYPVVPLS
-232 AVETGNLVSNQTK
+232 VETGNLISNQMH
-245 VVVAGPSTPVS
+245 VVQAGPSTPVS
-256 TPVALATSATS
+256 NYVMGVGDGSKLCVSATPS
-267 SYLAASTPAAVP
+267 IGP
-279 TSTFLGFDNLFARN
+279 TGLYVGFDNLFARN

-362 GTTDSP
+362 ATEASP

-376 LSMGSARAR
+376 LSMGSARAK

-414 RRQKRIDYYDPV
+414 RRHNRVDYYDPV

-440 YALSDRTRVFG
+440 FATAGIDSVFG

-463 NRVSGKMRSTVADSL
+463 NRVSGKMRSTVANSL

-493 NQAFINETPQFIDR
+493 NQTFINETPQFIDR
-507 TLAVPSTSEP
+507 TLAVPSTVEP

>member
-25 SHKTAINAGELVPFL
+25 SHKTAINAGDLVPFL

-60 TSAFLKPVMDDCFL
+60 TSAFLKPVMDDCFF

-83 RLVDNNWRAVM
+83 RLVDNRWQAVM

-102 APAGTTV
+102 APAGTV
-109 APVLYQSSSIPVGS
+109 QAPVSYPSSAVPVGS
-123 IADYMGIPTG
+123 IADYMGIPTN
-133 MAFTVDNSPIINVYP
+133 MVFTSKNSPAINIYP

-159 FRDENVTP
+159 FRDENVVP
-167 PMAIRKD
+167 PMSIQKGPG
-174 SSTTGESIN
+174 SSSEIIN
-183 SSPWAVNN
+183 SNPWSVIN
-191 YTGMPPKVAKVHDY
+191 YMGMPPKVAKVHDY

-224 QLYPVIPV
+224 QLYPVIPLN
-232 AVETGNLVSNQTK
+232 VETGNLISNQTK

-256 TPVALATSATS
+256 TPAALTTNTS
-267 SYLAASTPAAVP
+267 SYLVASQSAGAP
-279 TSTFLGFDNLFARN
+279 TTTYLGFDNLFARN

-362 GTTDSP
+362 GTSESP

-376 LSMGSARAR
+376 LSMGSARAK

-414 RRQKRIDYYDPV
+414 RRQNRIDYYDPV

-440 YALSDRTRVFG
+440 YALSARDSVFG

-493 NQAFINETPQFIDR
+493 NQTFINETPRFIDR
-507 TLAVPSTSEP
+507 TLAVPSTTEP

-529 TRCLPTYSVPSLLD
+529 TRCLPIYSVPSLLD

>member
-11 PTIKHS
+11 PMIKHS

-83 RLVDNNWRAVM
+83 RLVDNNWQAVM
-94 GENTQSAW
+94 GENTKSAW
-102 APAGTTV
+102 APAGTTA
-109 APVLYQSSSIPVGS
+109 APVLYQKSPVPVGS
-123 IADYMGIPTG
+123 VADYMGIPTN
-133 MAFTVDNSPIINVYP
+133 MQFTDDKSPVINVYP

-159 FRDENVTP
+159 FRDENVAP

-174 SSTTGESIN
+174 SATTGESIN
-183 SSPWAVNN
+183 SNPWAVNN

-205 FTSALPEPQKGN
+205 FTSALPGPQKGQ

-224 QLYPVIPV
+224 QLYPVVPV
-232 AVETGNLVSNQTK
+232 AVETGNLISNQTK

-256 TPVALATSATS
+256 TPAALTTNTT
-267 SYLAASTPAAVP
+267 SYLVASQSAGAP
-279 TSTFLGFDNLFARN
+279 TTTYLGFDNLFARN

-329 FGVDAGDYRLQR
+329 FGVDSGDYRLQR

-362 GTTDSP
+362 GTTESP

-376 LSMGSARAR
+376 LSMGSARAK

-414 RRQKRIDYYDPV
+414 RRQNRIDYYDPV

-440 YALSDRTRVFG
+440 YALSDRNNVFG

-463 NRVSGKMRSTVADSL
+463 NRISGKMRSTVADSL

-529 TRCLPTYSVPSLLD
+529 TRCLPIYSVLSLLD
-543 HH
+543 HY

>member
-11 PTIKHS
+11 PMIKHS

-25 SHKTAINAGELVPFL
+25 SHKTAINAGDLVPFL

-83 RLVDNNWRAVM
+83 RLVDNRWPAVM

-102 APAGTTV
+102 APAGTTH
-109 APVLYQSSSIPVGS
+109 APVLYQTSSIPVGS
-123 IADYMGIPTG
+123 IADYMGLPTG
-133 MAFTVDNSPIINVYP
+133 MAFTRDKSPAINVYP

-159 FRDENVTP
+159 FRDENVAP
-167 PMAIRKD
+167 PMSIRKD
-174 SSTTGESIN
+174 SDTTGESIN
-183 SSPWAVNN
+183 SDPWAVNN

-205 FTSALPEPQKGN
+205 FTSALPGPQKGK

-224 QLYPVIPV
+224 QLYPVIPLSV
-232 AVETGNLVSNQTK
+232 DSGNLISNQTK
-245 VVVAGPSTPVS
+245 VVVAGPSTSVS
-256 TPVALATSATS
+256 TPVALATSPIT
-267 SYLAASTPAAVP
+267 SYLAASSPAATP

-329 FGVDAGDYRLQR
+329 FGVDSGDYRLQR

-376 LSMGSARAR
+376 LSMGSARAK

-414 RRQKRIDYYDPV
+414 RRQNRIDYYDPV

-440 YALSDRTRVFG
+440 YALSDREVVFG

-529 TRCLPTYSVPSLLD
+529 TRCLPIYSVLSLLD
-543 HH
+543 HY

>member
-25 SHKTAINAGELVPFL
+25 SHKTAINAGDLVPFL

-83 RLVDNNWRAVM
+83 RLVDNRWQAVM
-94 GENTQSAW
+94 GENTRSNW
-102 APAGTTV
+102 APAGTTQAPTVTVSASV
-109 APVLYQSSSIPVGS
+109 AVGS
-123 IADYMGIPTG
+123 IADYMGIPAG
-133 MAFTVDNSPIINVYP
+133 MTFSSSNPPVINLYP

-159 FRDENVTP
+159 FRDENVSP
-167 PMAIRKD
+167 PMSIQKGSTAVSEAINA
-174 SSTTGESIN
+174 N
-183 SSPWAVNN
+183 SWSVTN

-224 QLYPVIPV
+224 QLYPVVPV
-232 AVETGNLVSNQTK
+232 SVATGNLVANQTK

-256 TPVALATSATS
+256 TPVALATSPTT
-267 SYLAASTPAAVP
+267 SYLAASTPAATP

-362 GTTDSP
+362 GTTESP

-376 LSMGSARAR
+376 LSMGSARAK

-391 GFVIGVMCIRQ
+391 GFVIGVMCVRQ

-414 RRQKRIDYYDPV
+414 RRRNRVDYYDPV

-432 QPVYQNEL
+432 QPIYQNEL
-440 YALSDRTRVFG
+440 YALSANDAVFG

-463 NRVSGKMRSTVADSL
+463 NRVSGKMRSTVTDSL

-507 TLAVPSTSEP
+507 TLAVPSTAEP

-529 TRCLPTYSVPSLLD
+529 TRCLPTYSIPSLLD

>member
-11 PTIKHS
+11 PTIRHS

-25 SHKTAINAGELVPFL
+25 SHKTAINAGDLVPFL

-83 RLVDNNWRAVM
+83 RLVDTRWQAVM
-94 GENTQSAW
+94 GENTLSAW
-102 APAGTTV
+102 APVGTTQ
-109 APVLYQSSSIPVGS
+109 APTTRPLSSVPVGS
-123 IADYMGIPTG
+123 IADYMGIPTQ
-133 MAFTVDNSPIINVYP
+133 MAFTSSNAPNINLYP
-148 FRAFALIWNDW
+148 FRAFAMIWDNW
-159 FRDENVTP
+159 FRDENVAP
-167 PMAIRKD
+167 PMSIQKGSANSIE
-174 SSTTGESIN
+174 TIN
-183 SSPWAVNN
+183 SSPWSVTN

-224 QLYPVIPV
+224 QLYPVVPLSV
-232 AVETGNLVSNQTK
+232 DTGNLINQQTH
-245 VVVAGPSTPVS
+245 VVKAGSSTPVS
-256 TPVALATSATS
+256 NSIMGVGDQSELCVSATPS
-267 SYLAASTPAAVP
+267 IGPTGSYV
-279 TSTFLGFDNLFARN
+279 GFDNLFARN

-362 GTTDSP
+362 GTSESP

-376 LSMGSARAR
+376 LSMGSARAK

-414 RRQKRIDYYDPV
+414 RRTNRVDYYDPV

-440 YALSDRTRVFG
+440 FATADINGVFG

-507 TLAVPSTSEP
+507 TLAVPSTIEP

>member
-25 SHKTAINAGELVPFL
+25 SHKTAINAGDLIPFL

-83 RLVDNNWRAVM
+83 RLVDTRWQAVM

-102 APAGTTV
+102 APAGTTQ
-109 APVLYQSSSIPVGS
+109 APVVYPSSSIPVGS

-133 MAFTVDNSPIINVYP
+133 MAFTSSNAPAINLYP

-167 PMAIRKD
+167 PMAIQKG
-174 SSTTGESIN
+174 SASNMESLN
-183 SSPWAVNN
+183 GNVWKVTN

-205 FTSALPEPQKGN
+205 FTSALPEPQKGS

-224 QLYPVIPV
+224 QLYPVVPLSV
-232 AVETGNLVSNQTK
+232 DTGNLIASPTRVAN
-245 VVVAGPSTPVS
+245 AGPSTPVS
-256 TPVALATSATS
+256 IPTLLAVSSS
-267 SYLAASTPAAVP
+267 SYLSNGSTSSGLNESVY
-279 TSTFLGFDNLFARN
+279 GFDNLFARN

-362 GTTDSP
+362 GTTESP

-376 LSMGSARAR
+376 LSMGSARAK

-414 RRQKRIDYYDPV
+414 RRCNRIDYYDPV

-440 YALSDRTRVFG
+440 YALTANDAVFG

-507 TLAVPSTSEP
+507 TLAVPSTMEP

>member
-25 SHKTAINAGELVPFL
+25 SHKTAINAGDLVPFL

-83 RLVDNNWRAVM
+83 RLVDNRWQAVM

-102 APAGTTV
+102 APADTTQ
-109 APVLYQSSSIPVGS
+109 APVSYPSSAVPVGS
-123 IADYMGIPTG
+123 IADYMGIPTN
-133 MAFTVDNSPIINVYP
+133 MVFTGNNSPAINIYP

-159 FRDENVTP
+159 FRDENVAP
-167 PMAIRKD
+167 PMSIQKGPG
-174 SSTTGESIN
+174 SSSEIIN
-183 SSPWAVNN
+183 SNAWSVTN
-191 YTGMPPKVAKVHDY
+191 YMGMPPKVAKVHDY

-224 QLYPVIPV
+224 QLYPVIPLN
-232 AVETGNLVSNQTK
+232 VETGNLISNQTK
-245 VVVAGPSTPVS
+245 VVVAGPSIPVS
-256 TPVALATSATS
+256 TPAALTTNTT
-267 SYLAASTPAAVP
+267 SYLVASQSAGAP
-279 TSTFLGFDNLFARN
+279 TTTYLGFDNLFALN
-293 DQGISVNDLRLS
+293 DQGLSVNDLRLS

-362 GTTDSP
+362 GTTESP

-376 LSMGSARAR
+376 LSMGSARAK

-414 RRQKRIDYYDPV
+414 RRQNRIDYYDPV

-440 YALSDRTRVFG
+440 YALSDRNDVFG

-507 TLAVPSTSEP
+507 TLAVPSTTEP